1 MAAAMVSMSESIQAS
16 IIIHHQLQQQNRL
29 LSSAQQQ
36 QQQQQPQQKGIR
48 FATQILLVSALF
60 GIEMC
65 VSFEQIYQILI
76 LQYLGV
82 PVSMVS
88 INGIVCGGVSMVLL
102 PVLGYFTDRGSN
114 PKVRKMLS
122 LYVGMA
128 TFLCGLGL
136 LIACGFI
143 KLASRDVA
151 HSTNTTDLTATT
163 DLTSMADL
171 TTTTAFTSMADV
183 TATPTFITYTV
194 STTYDGHV
202 NFSGSTW
209 ISSPAVATTAA
220 SSGGGPH
227 SGIPATAFMSIA
239 GFALIDIGFDMSVS
253 LTRAF
258 ILENTPT
265 FQHTRLLVLATMVAS
280 MAGTTFSIIGCFDFP
295 RILGPIFQVE
305 GVAAA
310 LIFFCSLLIC
320 IITLG
325 YFCTTITG
333 MMISKPP
340 EAREITS
347 DRHMPL
353 PHPPQ
358 QATDT
363 GTARLPRR
371 RPLKGLAQSQLQK
384 LREDRPYVPD
394 ILHTEQGD
402 ASTRPLL
409 LEDSIK
415 VNNYSAISNSSA
427 ALNAAKDVAELDS
440 PARLIAARNV
450 YRNSME
456 DASKTESSNHD
467 NPEPDEN
474 KPDDVIAMDDASV
487 PLYEQQHVDTSV
499 AAVLAAIRQS
509 YSLSMSVV
517 QSPLGDFHSRK
528 LQQLQEKKP
537 TEQNIGSKAR
547 LKKRLA
553 ILTVSS
559 FFTVGSSLG
568 FIVYVSNTLTVG
580 IFHGDPTAPVGT
592 EGYTLYEEGLQTA
605 AFGNLVLY
613 SSYMLV
619 SMNNSKIIDLIGEKL
634 QFVLCHLLLMVTL
647 LVVILTQRVEAYFVF
662 MVFCGAFR
670 TCAFTLPFVLANKFT
685 QEETQSDSGKGQP
698 SKNLGKVM
706 TLIGFLMPTH
716 YILMST
722 FMGPLM
728 DATGNV
734 WAPLM
739 YSLCSCTVS
748 LLIFSSLFFI
758 KS

>member
-1 MAAAMVSMSESIQAS
+1 
-16 IIIHHQLQQQNRL
+16 
-29 LSSAQQQ
+29 
-36 QQQQQPQQKGIR
+36 
-48 FATQILLVSALF
+48 
-60 GIEMC
+60 
-65 VSFEQIYQILI
+65 
-76 LQYLGV
+76 
-82 PVSMVS
+82 
-88 INGIVCGGVSMVLL
+88 
-102 PVLGYFTDRGSN
+102 
-114 PKVRKMLS
+114 MLS
-122 LYVGMA
+122 LYVGMV

-136 LIACGFI
+136 LITCGFI

-151 HSTNTTDLTATT
+151 SGTNTTDLNNIT
-163 DLTSMADL
+163 DL
-171 TTTTAFTSMADV
+171 TTTS
-183 TATPTFITYTV
+183 TFIISTEP
-194 STTYDGHV
+194 TTYDGHV
-202 NFSGSTW
+202 NFSSSTW
-209 ISSPAVATTAA
+209 ITPPAVVTTAA
-220 SSGGGPH
+220 NSGGGPH

-265 FQHTRLLVLATMVAS
+265 FQHTRLLVLATVVAS
-280 MAGTTFSIIGCFDFP
+280 TAGTTFSIIGCFDFP

-320 IITLG
+320 IVIIG

-333 MMISKPP
+333 MMINKQPRAH
-340 EAREITS
+340 EVTS
-347 DRHMPL
+347 DHQMPP

-358 QATDT
+358 QAKDT
-363 GTARLPRR
+363 GSARFPRR
-371 RPLKGLAQSQLQK
+371 RPLKGRSQSQLQR

-415 VNNYSAISNSSA
+415 ANNYSAISNSSA
-427 ALNAAKDVAELDS
+427 ALNPAKDVAELDS
-440 PARLIAARNV
+440 PARLVAARSV
-450 YRNSME
+450 YRNPME

-467 NPEPDEN
+467 NPEPAES
-474 KPDDVIAMDDASV
+474 KPDDVIEMDDASV

-499 AAVLAAIRQS
+499 SAVLAAIRHS

-528 LQQLQEKKP
+528 LQQLQDKKP
-537 TEQNIGSKAR
+537 TEQNVANKAR

-592 EGYTLYEEGLQTA
+592 EGYALYEKGLQTA

-619 SMNNSKIIDLIGEKL
+619 SMNNSKIIDLIGKWYCAWRL
-634 QFVLCHLLLMVTL
+634 AGTTL
-647 LVVILTQRVEAYFVF
+647 T
-662 MVFCGAFR
+662 R
-670 TCAFTLPFVLANKFT
+670 T
-685 QEETQSDSGKGQP
+685 TQSIP
-698 SKNLGKVM
+698 
-706 TLIGFLMPTH
+706 FAYH
-716 YILMST
+716 
-722 FMGPLM
+722 
-728 DATGNV
+728 
-734 WAPLM
+734 
-739 YSLCSCTVS
+739 
-748 LLIFSSLFFI
+748 
-758 KS
+758 